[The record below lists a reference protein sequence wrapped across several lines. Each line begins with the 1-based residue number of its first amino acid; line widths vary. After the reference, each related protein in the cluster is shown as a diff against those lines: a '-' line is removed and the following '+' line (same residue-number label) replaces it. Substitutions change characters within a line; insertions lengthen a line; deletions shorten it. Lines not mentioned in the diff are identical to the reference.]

1 VSAALGGQG
10 ARIAGATAANRLRG
24 SDRSQARLER
34 RHLEAA
40 ERMVELLGTM
50 KGAAM
55 KVGQLASFLELD
67 FVPDEFRPL
76 YQEKLASLRDS
87 APPMSWKQVRGVLSE
102 DLGEPP
108 ESVFDELSEEPVA
121 AASIGQVHR
130 GRLPDGREVAVKVQ
144 YPGVAEAIRADMQNA
159 GAIVALVK
167 AISPGLDARA
177 IAREIRERMMEE
189 LDFEHEAQVQRLFA
203 RAYRGHPFIHVPEV
217 MTELSRPRVLVSG
230 WAEGI
235 RFAEIRE
242 LPQAERDRFGEIVH
256 RFYYGSIHHLGVFN
270 ADPHPGNYL
279 LRDDGRV
286 VFIDFGASKEH
297 RGAQGGRFLQIIKA
311 ASERDADAY
320 KSQLVEL
327 GYLKRPDGIEAERL
341 LDTIYSLAGWYLE
354 DREFTIDPEYVR
366 GVMAAGADP
375 RGGNLDVMRRAALP
389 AEDLML
395 RRLEAGVVAV
405 LGQLRAT
412 RNWHRISREWWFGDP
427 PATKL
432 GEADREFW
440 ERTGRSKARSRIR

>member
-1 VSAALGGQG
+1 
-10 ARIAGATAANRLRG
+10 
-24 SDRSQARLER
+24 
-34 RHLEAA
+34 
-40 ERMVELLGTM
+40 MVDLLGSM

-76 YQEKLASLRDS
+76 YQEKLAALRDS
-87 APPMSWKQVRGVLSE
+87 APPMSWKQVSSVLEE
-102 DLGEPP
+102 DLGERP
-108 ESVFDELSEEPVA
+108 ESVFAELGEEPIA

-130 GRLPDGREVAVKVQ
+130 GRLPDGRDVAVKVQ
-144 YPGVAEAIRADMQNA
+144 YPGVAEAIRADLQNA

-167 AISPGLDARA
+167 AISPGLDARSL
-177 IAREIRERMMEE
+177 ARELRDRTMEE
-189 LDFEHEAQVQRLFA
+189 LDFEHEAHTQRIFA
-203 RAYRGHPFIHVPEV
+203 RAYRGHPFIKVPEV
-217 MTELSRPRVLVSG
+217 VTELSRPRVLVSD
-230 WAEGI
+230 WADGM
-235 RFAEIRE
+235 RFAEIKE
-242 LPQAERDRFGEIVH
+242 LPQPERDRFGEIVH

-279 LRDDGRV
+279 LLDDGRV

-297 RGAQGGRFLQIIKA
+297 KGAQGGRFRAIIKA
-311 ASERDADAY
+311 ASDRDAEGF
-320 KSQLVEL
+320 KQQLVDL
-327 GYLKRPDGIEAERL
+327 GYLAKPDGMEAERL
-341 LDTIYSLAGWYLE
+341 LETIYSMAGWYLE
-354 DREFTIDPEYVR
+354 DREFTIDADYVR

-375 RGGNLDVMRRAALP
+375 RGGNLDVMRRGALP
-389 AEDLML
+389 ADDLMI

-427 PATKL
+427 PATEL

-440 ERTGRSKARSRIR
+440 HRTGRSRAKSRIR